1 MSEDDYESSSFLM
14 SNDNK
19 LDYSSEISSFEFL
32 PPSFNGINTKDFG
45 VSKIK
50 KGDLHP
56 FFKLKNIALDKSINI
71 DDRMQ
76 SVRYMIHI
84 PYKNQTDHVVEA
96 VKDILSDESVDIYK
110 RYYFFNNNDKYFKLD
125 DHVVK
130 IIHPFFIS
138 LALKKKYPLELILLS
153 ARYIISFYEYSSK
166 ERYEALEYILD
177 LADDENETLYARGEA
192 ADILLYAGEGDE
204 ILFGR
209 KILESITEKGYSK
222 ESIKGIY
229 TNIQNAHDQNIN
241 ESVRNIVRRLHKE
254 FSHIDFITETSN
266 IETIQKL
273 LTDKYKESTDTISHF
288 FFRIMT
294 DSSRYERL
302 SLSDIFI
309 LVYLKIQTFEDGVKE
324 ECITRLVQEIIDSNE
339 TCSTGYL
346 TRIVNVLTGF
356 VKEDE
361 LRLKISVEDELRCAT
376 FARLNNSLKTLP
388 GYLKEEVLHSL
399 WESDDKQI
407 FDEFYNMYSP
417 EDELW
422 GEYKKIISKEEF
434 DKIYTKAV
442 NDFKGERDDKGGN
455 N

>member
-1 MSEDDYESSSFLM
+1 MSEDDYQNSSFLM
-14 SNDNK
+14 SNDSK
-19 LDYSSEISSFEFL
+19 LDYSIEISSFEFL

-45 VSKIK
+45 NSKIK

-56 FFKLKNIALDKSINI
+56 FFKLKNIALDKTINV

-76 SVRYMIHI
+76 AVRYMIHI
-84 PYKNQTDHVVEA
+84 PYKNQTSHVVEA
-96 VKDILSDESVDIYK
+96 VKDILSDDSIDIYK

-130 IIHPFFIS
+130 QTHPFFLS

-153 ARYIISFYEYSSK
+153 ARYIISFYEYSSP
-166 ERYEALEYILD
+166 ERFEALEYVLD

-209 KILESITEKGYSK
+209 KVLESITEKGYSK

-254 FSHIDFITETSN
+254 FSDIDFVTENSN
-266 IETIQKL
+266 IELIQKI
-273 LTDKYKESTDTISHF
+273 LTDKYKENTEVISHF

-309 LVYLKIQTFEDGVKE
+309 LVHLKIQTFEESVKE
-324 ECITRLVQEIIDSNE
+324 ECIKRLVQEIVDSNE

-346 TRIVNVLTGF
+346 TRIVNILTGF

-361 LRLKISVEDELRCAT
+361 LTLKISVEDELRCAT
-376 FARLNNSLKTLP
+376 FARLNSALKTLP
-388 GYLKEEVLHSL
+388 GYLKEEVLQSL
-399 WESDDKQI
+399 WESEDKQT

-422 GEYKKIISKEEF
+422 LEYKKIISKEEF
-434 DKIYTKAV
+434 TKIYEKAV
-442 NDFKGERDDKGGN
+442 SDFKGGSI
-455 N
+455 